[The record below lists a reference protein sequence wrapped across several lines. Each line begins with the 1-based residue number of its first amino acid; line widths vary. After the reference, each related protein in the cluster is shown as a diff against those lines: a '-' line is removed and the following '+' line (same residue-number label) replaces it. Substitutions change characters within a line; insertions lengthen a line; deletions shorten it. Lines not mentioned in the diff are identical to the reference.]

1 MVQERVP
8 GCWLYQFPFF
18 ATNSVP
24 PASVGRKTDVFPFPS
39 LGGESQ
45 GVMGAGDIIGVF
57 SDRPEVREVVRYMLG
72 PGYGSRAHGA
82 DAVHLVRTAGSTCR
96 KYEPFERRQAELI
109 QAALAA
115 DAFRFDAS
123 DLMPPPVGAPEAEGD
138 IGRFWAAMM
147 RYATEGPD
155 SLDAILAELDAAWPD
170 DG

>member
-1 MVQERVP
+1 
-8 GCWLYQFPFF
+8 
-18 ATNSVP
+18 
-24 PASVGRKTDVFPFPS
+24 
-39 LGGESQ
+39 
-45 GVMGAGDIIGVF
+45 MGAGEMIGVF

-72 PGYGSRAHGA
+72 PGYGSQLTGQ
-82 DAVHLVRTAGSTCR
+82 TAFISSNR
-96 KYEPFERRQAELI
+96 RFDVSQYEPFERRQAELI
-109 QAALAA
+109 QAALGA